1 MINPL
6 IQTRIA
12 SHLYTITMLHEDE
25 ALMERCH
32 KMAISLIDAFKN
44 GKKVL
49 FCGNGGS
56 AADAQH
62 LAAEFSGRYY
72 FDRPPLYAE
81 ALHVNSSYI
90 TAVSNDYGY
99 DEVYA
104 RLLRAMGTDGDVLVA
119 MSTSGNSANVLNAIK
134 VAREKNMLVIGMTGM
149 DGGKMATLCDILLN
163 VPSKDTPRIQECHML
178 LGHIVCEIVEKELFK

>member
-81 ALHVNSSYI
+81 ALHVNSSYL
-90 TAVSNDYGY
+90 TAVGNDYGY
-99 DEVYA
+99 DEVFA
-104 RLLRAMGTDGDVLVA
+104 RLLTAMGTEGDVLVA

-178 LGHIVCEIVEKELFK
+178 LGHIVCEVVENKLFK